1 MTSFICCM
9 QMLYKYMYYGS
20 IEFWDWLCKLI
31 GG

>member
-9 QMLYKYMYYGS
+9 QMLYKYMYYGC
-20 IEFWDWLCKLI
+20 IEFWEFLIKLI

>member
-9 QMLYKYMYYGS
+9 QILYKHMYYGS
-20 IEFWDWLCKLI
+20 IEFWEWLCKLI